1 MNLLDRSLAT
11 KKPPTMKCN
20 EKYTAAQ
27 HLLAVFQQRF
37 MPDVLDVQICT
48 LSALFSR
55 LSIDGN
61 NIEDDTDEQQ
71 PTKCVSMA
79 SDDKLIE
86 TVVDEQQLS
95 VVDNEIEADTYGQ
108 QPPKCVSME
117 SDGKITEAGA
127 DVHRP
132 TKFVS
137 FALGDSKIDVGDVD
151 RVSLSAMG
159 KSIHSLPRKPLEKTT
174 HFMTN
179 LRFENL
185 IE

>member
-55 LSIDGN
+55 LS
-61 NIEDDTDEQQ
+61 
-71 PTKCVSMA
+71 
-79 SDDKLIE
+79 
-86 TVVDEQQLS
+86 

-127 DVHRP
+127 DIYRP